1 MVSAFPAA
9 EQCTRLTRETEIE
22 TDRQWDWC
30 MVIFFAKARDGRDDY
45 RRGPSGDGG
54 TGGRGAELKV
64 GGRGGKGAGGRA
76 STDI

>member
-1 MVSAFPAA
+1 
-9 EQCTRLTRETEIE
+9 
-22 TDRQWDWC
+22 